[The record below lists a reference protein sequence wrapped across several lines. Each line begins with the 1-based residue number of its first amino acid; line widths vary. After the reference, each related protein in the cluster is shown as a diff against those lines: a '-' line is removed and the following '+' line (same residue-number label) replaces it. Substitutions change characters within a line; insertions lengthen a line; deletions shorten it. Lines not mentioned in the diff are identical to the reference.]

1 VTVEIGHDALV
12 AVAAATLW
20 TSPKAAETSDRLA
33 LGTHSA
39 IRDWVGG
46 MTREQRVDGLVDRTL
61 SQVLLGDLVKVEE
74 IEKGWARVVVP
85 GQGSSL
91 DPRGYPGWIPLRQ
104 LTNAVAVPDSVTH
117 IVSATATAVRDEP
130 DDEVSIPGVTLGTRL
145 NVIDEASYRGWV
157 RVALPG
163 PQPPGW
169 VRARDL
175 TVAPSEPQAAT
186 SGRLDAV
193 NIAGQLLDVPYVW
206 GGLTAYG
213 VDCSGLVYL
222 TYRMLGIELP
232 RDAHD
237 QADATTRIDAEEAR
251 PGDLYFF
258 ARNGKRIHHIGIATA
273 RTGSGK
279 PAMIHAAGNYGK
291 VVAEELTEERTETF
305 VAAHR
310 VFAED

>member
-1 VTVEIGHDALV
+1 M

-39 IRDWVGG
+39 IRDWVSG

-61 SQVLLGDLVKVEE
+61 SQVLLGDEVHVEE
-74 IEKGWARVVVP
+74 IEDGWAKVIVP
-85 GQGSSL
+85 GQPSSE
-91 DPRGYPGWIPLRQ
+91 DARGYPGWIPTRQ
-104 LTNAVAVPDSVTH
+104 LTTTAPVRPGRPH
-117 IVSATATAVRDEP
+117 LVSATATAVRDEP
-130 DDEVSIPGVTLGTRL
+130 DGEVLIPGVTLGTRL
-145 NVIDEASYRGWV
+145 TVIDEESYRGWS
-157 RVALPG
+157 RVVLPG

-169 VRARDL
+169 VRVRDI
-175 TVAPSEPQAAT
+175 TEAPNEPVGSAA
-186 SGRLDAV
+186 GRLDAV
-193 NIAGQLLDVPYVW
+193 NVAGQLLDTPYVW

-222 TYRMLGIELP
+222 AYRMLGIQLP

-237 QADATTRIDAEEAR
+237 QADATTAIAPEDAR

-258 ARNGKRIHHIGIATA
+258 ARRGKRIHHIGVATEP
-273 RTGSGK
+273 GPSGK

-291 VVAEELTEERTETF
+291 VVAEEFTEERAETF
-305 VAAHR
+305 VGAHR
-310 VFAED
+310 VFAD